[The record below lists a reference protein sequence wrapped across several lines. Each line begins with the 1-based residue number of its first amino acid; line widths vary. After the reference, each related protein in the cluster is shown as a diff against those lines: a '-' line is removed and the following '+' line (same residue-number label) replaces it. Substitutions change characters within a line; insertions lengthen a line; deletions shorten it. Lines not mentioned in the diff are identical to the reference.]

1 MTTRQFTAAA
11 PAVDVGRNDSPSL
24 ETGSALDAV
33 LQWVGD
39 GVWIE
44 LDGVN
49 RVNLTGRKLLGLG
62 PGYDPNDGQGL
73 VAVYTLDGNLLA
85 PKSLPTEQARTL
97 ARPVPY
103 RVRIARADGVERV
116 FEGTAAPIVEGGEV
130 RGTVTTFRDITDE
143 HNRRLL
149 TERMLEQLFE
159 ALPTA
164 VLVTHP
170 ATGEVLSANRA
181 FAELTGHEPVEL
193 LGATA
198 PYAWEAEVPE
208 LDFDGAEPAIVDGLF
223 RRRDG
228 RLVPV
233 EITPLVV
240 REDGGAP
247 VATVRLIGDLSERRR
262 FEQQIVQT
270 GKLAAIGELAAGVA
284 HEINNPLFAILGL
297 VEFLLKD
304 AERGTKQFDRL
315 ELIQQTGLEIK
326 DVVRAL
332 LDFARERS
340 DEFERVELR
349 HVLAQTL
356 DLVRRTSLRKE
367 VDLVERYTD
376 EPLVVDAS
384 TGQLKQ
390 IVLNLVTNA
399 QQAMR
404 DSGTVTI
411 ELERDGLHAL
421 VRVSDTGPGI
431 PDEVIERIFDPF
443 FTTKRE
449 LGGTGLGLALS
460 QSIAV
465 SHGGT
470 LVAASPAGGG
480 AEFTLR
486 LPLFEEAA

>member
-1 MTTRQFTAAA
+1 MTRHFTAAA
-11 PAVDVGRNDSPSL
+11 PAVDERPDDQPNLDQ
-24 ETGSALDAV
+24 GSALDAV

-44 LDGVN
+44 VDGVN

-73 VAVYTLDGNLLA
+73 DAVFDLEGNQLA
-85 PKSLPTEQARTL
+85 PRSLPTEQARTL

-103 RVRIARADGVERV
+103 RVRIRRADGAERV
-116 FEGTAAPIVEGGEV
+116 FEGTAAPIVEEREV

-149 TERMLEQLFE
+149 TERLLEQLFE

-164 VLVTHP
+164 VVVTHP

-181 FAELTGHEPVEL
+181 FGELVGHAPEEL

-198 PYAWEAEVPE
+198 PYSWEAEVPE
-208 LDFDGAEPAIVDGLF
+208 LDFDADEPVIADGLL
-223 RRRDG
+223 RRKDG

-247 VATVRLIGDLSERRR
+247 VATVRLISDLSERRR
-262 FEQQIVQT
+262 FEQQIVQS

-297 VEFLLKD
+297 VEFMLKD
-304 AERGTKQFDRL
+304 AERGTKQFERL

-340 DEFERVELR
+340 DEFERVAMR
-349 HVLAQTL
+349 DVLARTL

-367 VDLVERYTD
+367 IELVERYAD
-376 EPLVVDAS
+376 EPLYVAAS
-384 TGQLKQ
+384 AGQLKQ
-390 IVLNLVTNA
+390 IVLNLMTNA

-404 DSGTVTI
+404 DSGAVTI

-421 VRVSDTGPGI
+421 VRVRDTGPGI
-431 PDEVIERIFDPF
+431 PEDEIERIFDPF

-470 LVAASPAGGG
+470 LVAASPPGGG